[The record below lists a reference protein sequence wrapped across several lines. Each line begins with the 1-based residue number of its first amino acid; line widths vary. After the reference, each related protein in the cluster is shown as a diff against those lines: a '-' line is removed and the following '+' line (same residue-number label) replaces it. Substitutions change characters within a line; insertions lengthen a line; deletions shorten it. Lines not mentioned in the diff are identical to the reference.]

1 MRQTAGSRGISAV
14 RFGLELG
21 RVRQSDSAHATQGLP
36 VPSAKGIAQT
46 GIPSTRSHPK
56 TGGHPMSHHII
67 QPLGPQAL
75 EMQAEV
81 LLWFAAGHDVL
92 WIPIVEVG
100 DEPDAIARARAE
112 AEDRASGVATRE
124 MATADDARLWIT
136 LGGAA
141 IWEV

>member
-1 MRQTAGSRGISAV
+1 M
-14 RFGLELG
+14 
-21 RVRQSDSAHATQGLP
+21 
-36 VPSAKGIAQT
+36 
-46 GIPSTRSHPK
+46 
-56 TGGHPMSHHII
+56 
-67 QPLGPQAL
+67 
-75 EMQAEV
+75 
-81 LLWFAAGHDVL
+81 L

-141 IWEV
+141 IWED

>member
-1 MRQTAGSRGISAV
+1 
-14 RFGLELG
+14 
-21 RVRQSDSAHATQGLP
+21 
-36 VPSAKGIAQT
+36 
-46 GIPSTRSHPK
+46 
-56 TGGHPMSHHII
+56 MSHHII

-81 LLWFAAGHDVL
+81 LLWFAAGHEVL

-141 IWEV
+141 IWED